1 MDVSLFETTISGY
14 NKIML
19 HDHQEIA
26 RNDDIKR
33 LYTAA
38 LLGNAGELTQLL
50 NENIDLLEDVL
61 LTRADTPLHIAA
73 RLGHL
78 NFVRTI
84 LIHKPSLAWELD
96 QNGFTAMNLASE
108 NGHITIVK
116 ELLACDPLLYKLK
129 DRDGKTLL
137 HCAAIHGRLEILHEL
152 LTNFVDCVGQV
163 TARGETA
170 LHLALKN
177 NQEEAFSMLMDWI
190 KQTHNQRLLYWK
202 DKSGN
207 TVLNLVRSK
216 NMYEKKLQ
224 MQQTQTKKY
233 SGTHDHQEQQ
243 KHKMLTAATLIMS
256 LAIFLLG
263 SSWTQQ
269 TCQLDK
275 KHLRLDQEYSMLFH
289 LQVMFN
295 LFGVVSA
302 AYVIILVLTTGL
314 ENGRRKRYLLL
325 LMVSAYSTIISYACA
340 IANMVIILQKKRD
353 FYWCDFLRCLTSYA
367 THNLII

>member
-19 HDHQEIA
+19 HDHQEIE

-84 LIHKPSLAWELD
+84 LIHKPSLAWELG
-96 QNGFTAMNLASE
+96 QEGFTVMNLASE
-108 NGHITIVK
+108 NGHIAVVK

-137 HCAAIHGRLEILHEL
+137 HCAAIHGRLDILHEL
-152 LTNFVDCVGQV
+152 LTNFVDCIGQV

-190 KQTHNQRLLYWK
+190 KQTHNQRLMFWK

-207 TVLNLVRSK
+207 TVLNLVQSK
-216 NMYEKKLQ
+216 NMYEGFLSP
-224 MQQTQTKKY
+224 TT
-233 SGTHDHQEQQ
+233 
-243 KHKMLTAATLIMS
+243 LTVNSISRKSQFFMAS
-256 LAIFLLG
+256 LAQLSQFKAILREFSSTQIAALPVTLLLTFISTASLRNSPRSPSILSMSIDCSSLVSWLLP
-263 SSWTQQ
+263 SSWMTYTTTMHIMQKLEESAQQ
-269 TCQLDK
+269 
-275 KHLRLDQEYSMLFH
+275 R
-289 LQVMFN
+289 
-295 LFGVVSA
+295 
-302 AYVIILVLTTGL
+302 
-314 ENGRRKRYLLL
+314 
-325 LMVSAYSTIISYACA
+325 
-340 IANMVIILQKKRD
+340 
-353 FYWCDFLRCLTSYA
+353 
-367 THNLII
+367 